1 MDRLKL
7 KCGSCQ
13 IVSSKN
19 ESQDGLDTS
28 CSPCKVHYRVHGSGT
43 FLTRV
48 AFVPI
53 VHRPTPHAPGT
64 RPAHASPTPVPHQ
77 ILTPREL
84 SYLRPLTILTPLKLF
99 QLTFHIRLNRHIFSF
114 SPNTLLLARF
124 NSLMSLPILF
134 IAFHFHSPMILFL
147 NFLNFSPCNG
157 FVI

>member
-1 MDRLKL
+1 MPDCEL
-7 KCGSCQ
+7 
-13 IVSSKN
+13 KN
-19 ESQDGLDTS
+19 ESHDGLDTS

-64 RPAHASPTPVPHQ
+64 HPAHVRPTSD
-77 ILTPREL
+77 PRQV
-84 SYLRPLTILTPLKLF
+84 LTPLKLS
-99 QLTFHIRLNRHIFSF
+99 QLTFYIKLNRHIFSF

-134 IAFHFHSPMILFL
+134 IAYQFSFSISHDTLPELSELFTL
-147 NFLNFSPCNG
+147 
-157 FVI
+157 

>member
-1 MDRLKL
+1 M
-7 KCGSCQ
+7 
-13 IVSSKN
+13 SSKN

-28 CSPCKVHYRVHGSGT
+28 CSPCKVHYRVHGSST

-64 RPAHASPTPVPHQ
+64 RPAHFRPTSDPHQ
-77 ILTPREL
+77 VLTPCEL
-84 SYLRPLTILTPLKLF
+84 SYLRPLTILTPLKLS

-134 IAFHFHSPMILFL
+134 IAFSFFTHFHSPMILFL

>member
-1 MDRLKL
+1 MDRLATL
-7 KCGSCQ
+7 RALSTLVKCGSCQ

-19 ESQDGLDTS
+19 ESQVGLDTS
-28 CSPCKVHYRVHGSGT
+28 CTSYRPLYRVHGSGT
-43 FLTRV
+43 FHTRV
-48 AFVPI
+48 AYVPI

-64 RPAHASPTPVPHQ
+64 RPAHASPTSVPHQ

-134 IAFHFHSPMILFL
+134 IAYHFLLFIFIL
-147 NFLNFSPCNG
+147 P
-157 FVI
+157 

>member
-1 MDRLKL
+1 MLNRTVIHWWHSNTILKIYL
-7 KCGSCQ
+7 FGYLTRFINFGKCGGSCQ

-64 RPAHASPTPVPHQ
+64 RPAHSRPTSDPHQ
-77 ILTPREL
+77 VLTPCEL
-84 SYLRPLTILTPLKLF
+84 SYLRPLTILTPLKLS

-114 SPNTLLLARF
+114 SPNRLYG
-124 NSLMSLPILF
+124 
-134 IAFHFHSPMILFL
+134 FH
-147 NFLNFSPCNG
+147 
-157 FVI
+157 

>member
-1 MDRLKL
+1 M
-7 KCGSCQ
+7 GSCQ

-28 CSPCKVHYRVHGSGT
+28 CSPCKVHYHVHGSGT

-64 RPAHASPTPVPHQ
+64 RPAHFRPTSDPHQ
-77 ILTPREL
+77 VLTPCEL
-84 SYLRPLTILTPLKLF
+84 SYLRPLTILTPLKLS

-114 SPNTLLLARF
+114 SPN
-124 NSLMSLPILF
+124 SLGGNPGTHKDINVFGLCVGRGCLKGGESTTWFASKFRL
-134 IAFHFHSPMILFL
+134 
-147 NFLNFSPCNG
+147 
-157 FVI
+157 